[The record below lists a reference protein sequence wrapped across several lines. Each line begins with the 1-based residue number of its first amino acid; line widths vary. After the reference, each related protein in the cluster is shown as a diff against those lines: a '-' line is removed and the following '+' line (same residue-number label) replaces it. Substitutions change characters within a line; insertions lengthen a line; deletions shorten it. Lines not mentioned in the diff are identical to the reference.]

1 MKHLNLLRWAAHSF
15 VFISIFA
22 LAGCSSPNTSPDTST
37 AYDGPYAD
45 VVFTGENIIT
55 MDDSAPNAVAIA
67 DGKILATGT
76 AEDLA
81 KFAGPDTRAVELGD
95 RALLPGFID
104 AHGHAAAT
112 ARFIDLANVSS
123 PPVGPVKTIA
133 DLQDV
138 LKKHIANN
146 DFKAGDWVI
155 GYGYDESL
163 LAENRHPTRD
173 DLDKISSDHN
183 VVILHVS
190 LHLASANSLALA
202 TSKITA
208 ESPDPAGGVIRR
220 RAGTTEPSG
229 VLEET
234 AAHPLLYRL
243 VIGGAGL
250 PDQLTRTLKDYASY
264 GITTAQDGAASMADV
279 GVIKSMTEADALPID
294 LVAYPHVSQV
304 PPSTLAALKAENYT
318 NGFRIGGVKFVLDG
332 SIQGKTG
339 FLGAPYT
346 ETLKGRGEDYLGY
359 PMVPPAKYEADL
371 APLIARG
378 VPLLIHAN
386 GDGAIDMML
395 EGLDK
400 ALDGTDITD
409 HRTTIIH
416 AQMIREDQI
425 MRAKELGAVPSYFS
439 AHPFYWG
446 DWHRQ
451 ILGEERA
458 ARISPIRS
466 TINAGVPFT
475 IHNDAPVVPPHM
487 MRLIDITVN
496 RKTRSGYVLGP
507 DQRATV
513 MEALH
518 AVTLGAAYQFFEEDT
533 KGSITAGKQAD
544 LVILGANPLEVA
556 PEQLQ
561 HIDIIET
568 FSRGESVFKA
578 SNP

>member
-1 MKHLNLLRWAAHSF
+1 MRHFNLTRRAALST

-22 LAGCSSPNTSPDTST
+22 LAGCSSSDTPETTTPTTDTSQR
-37 AYDGPYAD
+37 AD
-45 VVFTGENIIT
+45 VIFTGEHIIT
-55 MDDSAPNAVAIA
+55 MDDTTPNAVAIA
-67 DGKILATGT
+67 GGKILATGSA
-76 AEDLA
+76 AEIA
-81 KFAGPDTRAVELGD
+81 KLAGPETRNVELGE

-104 AHGHAAAT
+104 AHGHATAS
-112 ARFIDLANVSS
+112 ARFIDLANLSS
-123 PPVGPVKTIA
+123 PPVGPVETIA
-133 DLQDV
+133 DLQDA
-138 LKKHIANN
+138 LRKHIAAN
-146 DFKAGDWVI
+146 DFSAGDWII

-173 DLDKISSDHN
+173 DLDAVSTEHN
-183 VVILHVS
+183 IVILHVS
-190 LHLASANSLALA
+190 IHLAAANSMSLETA
-202 TSKITA
+202 KITA

-220 RAGTTEPSG
+220 RAGTTEPNG

-234 AAHPLLYRL
+234 AAHPLLFQL
-243 VIGGAGL
+243 VIGGTGL
-250 PDQLTRTLKDYASY
+250 ADQLPRTLIEYASY
-264 GITTAQDGAASMADV
+264 GITTAQDGAASMNDV
-279 GVIKSMTEADALPID
+279 AAIQAMTEADVLPID
-294 LVAYPHVSQV
+294 LVSYPHTSQI
-304 PPSTLAALKAENYT
+304 PPSQLAALEAGEYK

-339 FLGAPYT
+339 FLGEPYK
-346 ETLKGRGEDYLGY
+346 ESLEGLGDDYLGY
-359 PMVPPAKYEADL
+359 PMVPPAKYEADI

-378 VPLLIHAN
+378 LPLLIHAN

-425 MRAKELGAVPSYFS
+425 LRAKELGALPSFFS

-458 ARISPIRS
+458 SRISPIRS
-466 TINAGVPFT
+466 TINQGVPFT
-475 IHNDAPVVPPHM
+475 IHNDSPVVPPHM
-487 MRLIDITVN
+487 MRLIDVTVN

-533 KGSITAGKQAD
+533 KGSITVGKQAD
-544 LVILGANPLEVA
+544 LVILGENPLTA
-556 PEQLQ
+556 PKEQLQ
-561 HIDIIET
+561 HIEIIET
-568 FSRGESVFKA
+568 FARGKSVFKA
-578 SNP
+578 K